1 MYTSLI
7 SVSEL
12 NWHSFD
18 KHRFTLFRGHVLRLP
33 KGLLVVQIVSGDAW
47 ITLEAKDITMK
58 TGETV
63 LFAFTQAIG
72 LISSLGRNPLV
83 IEVIYPNQTE
93 LPTCQRLVHHLQQ
106 SISWKKVINESCD
119 S

>member
-12 NWHSFD
+12 NWSSFE

-33 KGLLVVQIVSGDAW
+33 KGLLVIQIVSGNAW

-58 TGETV
+58 TGETM
-63 LFAFTQAIG
+63 LFVFAQAIG

-83 IEVIYPNQTE
+83 IEVIYPSQTKF
-93 LPTCQRLVHHLQQ
+93 PTCQRLLHQLQQ
-106 SISWKKVINESCD
+106 SISWKKVINES
-119 S
+119 